1 MKLKLYPLF
10 PLLVSLI
17 FFSNNSSSQ
26 HSVAREWN
34 ETILFAISKDFARP
48 TVHARNLFHMSAVM
62 YDAWAVYEE
71 GAQTYILGQNLH
83 GYTAAFNGVPI
94 PENIQEAREEA
105 ISFAAFRIISHR
117 YANSPGL
124 LVVTDSIQN
133 LMDSKGYDYSNAS
146 VDYANGGPAEMGNYI
161 AKQLIN
167 YGFTDGANE
176 GGEYANTYYSVL
188 NPPIEVEEPGNPDII
203 DPNRWQQIS
212 LTVAIDQAGQPVE
225 DTPPFLSPE
234 WGDVNPFSM
243 TEDDATVFNR
253 DGHDYKVYHDPGDP
267 AFFIPGSTDGLD
279 DPYKWNHLLVSIW
292 GSHLTTDDNV
302 MWDASPNSIGNIPA
316 SDLPDTQEEMVDFYN
331 LFEGG
336 DPGTGYDLNPI
347 TGMPYETQMV
357 PRGDYARVLAE
368 FWADG
373 PNSVTPPGHW
383 FDILNHVAD
392 HPLFERKWMGTGPE
406 LPALE
411 YDVKSYL
418 AMGGAMHDAAIA
430 SWSIKGYYDYLR
442 PVSAIRFMADNGQC
456 TDSGLPNYNLDGV
469 PLIPGYIELVEV
481 GDPLAGDSNEHVGK
495 VKLYTWKGPDYIE
508 DPDTDIAGVDWIL
521 GENWWP
527 YQRPSFVT
535 PPFAGYVSGHS
546 TYSRAAAELMTLMTG
561 SAYFPGGMSAFVA
574 EQNEFLVF
582 EDGPSQ
588 NIELQWATYRD
599 ASDQCSLS
607 RIWGGIHPPIDD
619 IPGRKIGLDLGPD
632 VFMYADNIVNGT
644 VPYVSSIQFSDDTLS
659 FIDNGNNVTL
669 TADFS
674 EEMDPNSF
682 PVISFFSDNPTS
694 TALTFVSADW
704 IDSDTYQFSY
714 DFTGTDVEL
723 TNIVFGLS
731 DALNIDGKTQIPF
744 AIQNA
749 LYIDNKV
756 PVLENVTSSLAFV
769 SDETV
774 EAEMLFLTFEMS
786 ESCDVSESPS
796 IALSASIDPSNSA
809 VFNPAASYWNNG
821 NEFVAAFDLIDEG
834 IEVDGI
840 DAMIDNLTDN
850 FGNLFIA
857 DSREDLFSIDTK
869 NPSTTNFLVS
879 DPNLNQMDQGG
890 LALTVN
896 ITFDQV
902 MNTAE
907 TPSLIFFNEDPLA
920 SSLVLN
926 NLNSVWISD
935 TECQVVYDLIA
946 ADEELLNIGV
956 SLENF
961 MDLNGNTGSNDAG
974 ADLFSI
980 DTKTPEIVSIMPL
993 SNTIADANIG
1003 SEGFSVEV
1011 VFTEN
1016 MNESQ
1021 VPLISFSGT
1030 DLSNSLQYEIGNSQW
1045 QSPTTFLAYF
1055 LVTDLNIEVD
1065 ELSLDI
1071 DFATDA
1077 QGNPQTPYEAI
1088 SDITLD
1094 TRNPVVLSVSAS
1106 TYNITNNQV
1115 GEDGFNIVMI
1125 FDEEMDQLVLPSF
1138 AFTPDEP
1145 ASSVFSVNDDLS
1157 FWLNPFTYKAVFD
1170 VADVGSAYEENLTI
1184 NITDGA
1190 DFAGNSFDNEKL
1202 LEFLTIEMGSVGITE
1217 YNKEALPV
1225 LFPSPAKSGESLSL
1239 KINQLESDVLI
1250 SIYDSKGVLT
1260 HSLSYDQLSPGTIRL
1275 PLPSLAGGIY
1285 IFSFQSDQ
1293 SQSNSKIIIN

>member
-1 MKLKLYPLF
+1 MKLKFYLLYPLI
-10 PLLVSLI
+10 LSLCI
-17 FFSNNSSSQ
+17 ISANSSAQ

-48 TVHARNLFHMSAVM
+48 TVHARNLFHLSAVM
-62 YDAWAVYEE
+62 YDAWAVYEQ

-83 GYTAAFNGVPI
+83 GFTAPFNGVPYPDDI
-94 PENIQEAREEA
+94 HAAQEEA

-124 LVVTDSIQN
+124 LVVTDSIEN
-133 LMDSKGYDYSNAS
+133 LMDSKGYDYTNAS
-146 VDYANGGPAEMGNYI
+146 SDYVNGGPAEMGNYI
-161 AKQLIN
+161 AQQLIN

-176 GGEYANTYYSVL
+176 GGNYANTYYSVL
-188 NPPIEVEEPGNPDII
+188 NPPIEVEDPGNPDII

-212 LTVAIDQAGQPVE
+212 LTQSIDQAGQPVA

-243 TEDDATVFNR
+243 SEDDATILNR
-253 DGHDYKVYHDPGDP
+253 DGHDYKVYHNPGDP
-267 AFFIPGSTDGLD
+267 AFFTPGSTDGLED
-279 DPYKWNHLLVSIW
+279 VYKWNHLLVSVW
-292 GSHLTTDDNV
+292 GSHLTTDDGV
-302 MWDASPNSIGNIPA
+302 MWDASPASIGNI
-316 SDLPDTQEEMVDFYN
+316 SELPDSQEEMVSFYN

-383 FDILNHVAD
+383 FDILNHVSD

-411 YDVKSYL
+411 YDVKAYL
-418 AMGGAMHDAAIA
+418 AMGGTMHDAAIA
-430 SWSIKGYYDYLR
+430 AWSIKGYYDYIR

-456 TDSGLPNYNLDGV
+456 TDPGLPNYNLDGV
-469 PLIPGYIELVEV
+469 PLIPGYIEMVEA
-481 GDPLAGDSNEHVGK
+481 GDPLAGDLNEHVGK
-495 VKLYTWKGPDYIE
+495 VKLYTWRGPDYIE
-508 DPDTDIAGVDWIL
+508 DPETDEAGVDWIL

-561 SAYFPGGMSAFVA
+561 SAYFPGGMSGFVA
-574 EQNEFLVF
+574 EQNDFLVF
-582 EDGPSQ
+582 EEGPSQ
-588 NIELQWATYRD
+588 SIELQWATYRD

-607 RIWGGIHPPIDD
+607 RIWGGIHPPVDD
-619 IPGRKIGLDLGPD
+619 IPGRKIGLELGPD
-632 VFMYADNIVNGT
+632 AFMYADDIVNGS
-644 VPYVSSIQFSDDTLS
+644 VPYIASIAFSDDTLS
-659 FIDNGNNVTL
+659 LINNGESLTL
-669 TADFS
+669 TIEFS
-674 EEMDPNSF
+674 EEMNPDFF
-682 PVISFFSDNPTS
+682 PEINFYSDNPTIE
-694 TALTFVSADW
+694 ALTFVSAEW
-704 IDSDTYQFSY
+704 IDGDTYQFIY
-714 DFTGTDVEL
+714 DFTGTDIEL

-731 DALNIDGKTQIPF
+731 GAENINGKTQVPF

-756 PVLENVTSSLAFV
+756 PVLESVTSNLTFV

-774 EAEMLFLTFEMS
+774 ANDMLFLTFEMS
-786 ESCDVSESPS
+786 ESCDVS
-796 IALSASIDPSNSA
+796 IAPMISLSATIDPSSSA
-809 VFNPAASYWNNG
+809 IFNLSSSYWNNG
-821 NEFVAAFDLIDEG
+821 NEFVAAFDLVDEG
-834 IEVDGI
+834 IELEDI
-840 DAMIDNLTDN
+840 DATIDNLTDN
-850 FGNLFIA
+850 FGNPFTA

-869 NPSTTNFLVS
+869 NPATIDLIVS
-879 DPNLNQMDQGG
+879 DPTLNIMDQGG
-890 LALTVN
+890 LALTIS
-896 ITFDQV
+896 ITFDEI
-902 MNTAE
+902 MNTAIS
-907 TPSLIFFNEDPLA
+907 PSLVFYNDDPLA

-926 NLNSVWISD
+926 NLNTNWISD
-935 TECQVVYDLIA
+935 TECQVTYDLIDA
-946 ADEELLNIGV
+946 NEELLNIGV

-961 MDLNGNTGSNDAG
+961 KDLNGNGGNSNMG
-974 ADLFSI
+974 TSLFSI
-980 DTKTPEIVSIMPL
+980 DTKTPEISSILPS
-993 SNTIADANIG
+993 SNIIADANIG
-1003 SEGFSVEV
+1003 SEGFSVEIN
-1011 VFTEN
+1011 FSEN
-1016 MNESQ
+1016 MNETQ
-1021 VPLISFSGT
+1021 VPLISFSGE
-1030 DLSNSLQYEIGNSQW
+1030 DLANSLLYEIGSSQW

-1065 ELSLDI
+1065 ELNLDI

-1077 QGNPQTPYEAI
+1077 QGNPQTPYDAL

-1106 TYNITNNQV
+1106 TYNITNDQV
-1115 GEDGFNIVMI
+1115 GENGFNIVMI

-1138 AFTPDEP
+1138 EFTPGEP
-1145 ASSVFSVNDDLS
+1145 ANSVFSVNEELS
-1157 FWLNPFTYKAVFD
+1157 VWLNPFTYNVVFD
-1170 VADVGSAYEENLTI
+1170 VAEVASAYEENLTI

-1202 LEFLTIEMGSVGITE
+1202 LEFLTIQLGSVGISE
-1217 YNKEALPV
+1217 HNNGELPV
-1225 LFPSPAKSGESLSL
+1225 FFPSPANSGESLSL
-1239 KINQLESDVLI
+1239 KTTQLESDVLI
-1250 SIYDSKGVLT
+1250 HIYDSRGGLT
-1260 HSLSYDQLSPGTIRL
+1260 HSLSYKQISAGIIKL
-1275 PLPSLAGGIY
+1275 PLPVLSTGMY

-1293 SQSNSKIIIN
+1293 TQLTSKVIIN